1 VVSDVHV
8 FRFFFFFFLS
18 FLISFIQLFL
28 QCLMFFFFFF
38 LKYHCFSFVM
48 MVAMDA
54 IEYYAFAQMAC
65 VGISDSQCHLVFIL
79 SFFSFVA
86 KIGTAGMIN

>member
-1 VVSDVHV
+1 
-8 FRFFFFFFLS
+8 
-18 FLISFIQLFL
+18 
-28 QCLMFFFFFF
+28 
-38 LKYHCFSFVM
+38 M
-48 MVAMDA
+48 MVAIDA
-54 IEYYAFAQMAC
+54 IDYYAFAQMAC